1 MFILVH
7 IVIKLPSLFKEIDT
21 TQKGGVMF
29 KDAGTCGTQNST
41 KMCIFVC
48 ILISAFVTDAKI
60 ELQSEQCSTLY
71 PKAFRHS
78 PP

>member
-29 KDAGTCGTQNST
+29 KDAGTCGTKQH
-41 KMCIFVC
+41 KDVYFCMYLDFCLC
-48 ILISAFVTDAKI
+48 
-60 ELQSEQCSTLY
+60 
-71 PKAFRHS
+71 H
-78 PP
+78 